1 MKFFMKSKNKLNSEI
16 VYNHSA
22 IRTTAVIFGAIFSNI
37 FIRKYNNDGTIAKEK
52 TLVPISYQA
61 KDTYAIW
68 MEQEMRTPQGNIE
81 INMKLPSM
89 SFEMVGLSRD
99 EEKKSNPNLPIYSKK
114 ISCNGKTM
122 RSRSPIPYI
131 FDYQLTV
138 WCKQM
143 DDSIQIL
150 DQILPMFTPELFIK
164 MNESKKLNIYND
176 VKIVLNSINKN
187 DNYQSGF
194 DENRMISWDL
204 SFQVHADI
212 MPEPEEST
220 VIQTVIADTVEM
232 ITDAYVQGHTPEF
245 MNGRYGLKVRE
256 TFEPKIK

>member
-1 MKFFMKSKNKLNSEI
+1 MSKNVLTSEQI
-16 VYNHSA
+16 YNHSA
-22 IRTTAVIFGAIFSNI
+22 IRTTAVIFGALFSNI
-37 FIRKYNNDGTIAKEK
+37 FIRRYNTDGSISNTK

-61 KDTYAIW
+61 KEQYALW
-68 MEQEMRTPQGNIE
+68 VEQEMRTPQGNIE
-81 INMKLPSM
+81 INIKLPLM
-89 SFEMVGLSRD
+89 SFEMTGLSRD
-99 EEKKSNPNLPIYSKK
+99 EEKKSNPYLPVYSKS

-131 FDYQLTV
+131 FEYQLTL

-150 DQILPMFTPELFIK
+150 DQILPMFAPEVYIK
-164 MNESKKLNIYND
+164 LKESKKLNIYND

-194 DENRMISWDL
+194 DENRMITWDL

-212 MPEPEEST
+212 MPVPEEST

-232 ITDAYVQGHTPEF
+232 ITDSYLEGNIPEF
-245 MNGRYGLKVRE
+245 MNGKYGLKIKE
-256 TFEPKIK
+256 EYFDSKIR